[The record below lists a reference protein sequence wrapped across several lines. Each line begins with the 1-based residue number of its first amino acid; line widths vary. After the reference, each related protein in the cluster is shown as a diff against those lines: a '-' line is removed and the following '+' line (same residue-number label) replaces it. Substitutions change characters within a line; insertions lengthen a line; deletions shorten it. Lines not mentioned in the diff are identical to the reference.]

1 MKRLKLQHIR
11 HCQRSK
17 PSRESPKKKHSFPVT
32 LIHRASDL
40 FSKAGISSPVF
51 EAELFLASLLGI
63 RRHNLYINPTF
74 VSKKIERKFFNIV
87 LKRCNHFPVAY
98 LLGNTYFYEY
108 GFKIK
113 PGVFI
118 PRPET
123 ETIID
128 VACHLFKD
136 KTKRLRILDICTG
149 SGVLAIVLAKIFLS
163 SRVIATDISKKAVN
177 TAEENISLHKL
188 KNRVDVLRTDIF
200 PDKNEK
206 FDLIVS
212 NPPYLTDVEMK
223 DIPDDVKKE
232 PFRALYGGEK
242 GIDIIK
248 KIVDIVPYILK
259 RGGFIIMEI
268 SPYQVS
274 YFKDTDIH
282 GLEFFG
288 IFKDIYGLERVAV
301 LKK

>member
-1 MKRLKLQHIR
+1 
-11 HCQRSK
+11 
-17 PSRESPKKKHSFPVT
+17 
-32 LIHRASDL
+32 L

-51 EAELFLASLLGI
+51 EAELLLANLLGI
-63 RRHNLYINPTF
+63 QRYNLYINPTF
-74 VSKKIERKFFNIV
+74 VSKKIERRFFNLV

-98 LLGNTYFYEY
+98 LLGNTYFYGY

-136 KTKRLRILDICTG
+136 KTKKLRILDICTG
-149 SGVLAIVLAKIFLS
+149 SGVLAIVLAKIFPS
-163 SRVIATDISKKAVN
+163 SKVIATDISRKAVN

-200 PDKNEK
+200 PDRNEK

-223 DIPDDVKKE
+223 DIPDEVKKE
-232 PFRALYGGEK
+232 PFRALYGGVN
-242 GIDIIK
+242 GMDTIK
-248 KIVDIVPYILK
+248 KIIDIAPGILK
-259 RGGFIIMEI
+259 KGGFIIMEI
-268 SPYQVS
+268 SPHQVS
-274 YFKDTDIH
+274 YFRDTGIH
-282 GLEFFG
+282 ELKFFG

>member
-1 MKRLKLQHIR
+1 M
-11 HCQRSK
+11 
-17 PSRESPKKKHSFPVT
+17 
-32 LIHRASDL
+32 
-40 FSKAGISSPVF
+40 
-51 EAELFLASLLGI
+51 
-63 RRHNLYINPTF
+63 
-74 VSKKIERKFFNIV
+74 
-87 LKRCNHFPVAY
+87 AY